1 MKNVQ
6 KIINES
12 KFIRIKRKQINFDR
26 SFFKVFGRINKFV
39 LRFIIYFINFFV
51 FLIY

>member
-12 KFIRIKRKQINFDR
+12 KFIRVKKKQINFDH
-26 SFFKVFGRINKFV
+26 SFYNVFERINKFV
-39 LRFIIYFINFFV
+39 L
-51 FLIY
+51 